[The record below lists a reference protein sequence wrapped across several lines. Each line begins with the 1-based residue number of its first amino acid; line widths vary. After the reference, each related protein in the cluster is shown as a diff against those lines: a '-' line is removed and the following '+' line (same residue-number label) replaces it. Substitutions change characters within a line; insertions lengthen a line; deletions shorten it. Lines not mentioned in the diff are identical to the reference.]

1 MIRWFRNFFGNWRV
15 AYYEISN
22 WFYIKRII
30 NSHSYTMDWGKHNLR
45 ADWVGRIYTV
55 LNPQS
60 PSDDGDSLEILRIKY
75 AERLKPVNLYLDSI
89 GLGESVTPAFE
100 LVTESKSFLIV
111 YSPIF
116 RVITTW
122 RIFLLCSFITV
133 FFASKLDT
141 LAWNGLKQIWDFA
154 APLLQDVIKRIF

>member
-1 MIRWFRNFFGNWRV
+1 MRRWFRNFFGNWRV

-22 WFYIKRII
+22 WFYVKNII
-30 NSHSYTMDWGKHNLR
+30 SKHSTTMDWQKHNLR

-60 PSDDGDSLEILRIKY
+60 PSDDGDTMEVLRLKY
-75 AERLKPVNLYLDSI
+75 AERLKPINLYLDSI
-89 GLGESVTPAFE
+89 GLSESITPAYE
-100 LVTESKSFLIV
+100 QVRNTASFLIV

-122 RIFLLCSFITV
+122 RVIVVAFFVTM
-133 FFASKLDT
+133 FFATKLDNIT
-141 LAWNGLKQIWDFA
+141 WSAITKCWDYVSPILA
-154 APLLQDVIKRIF
+154 DVIKRIL